1 MSLVENFKTFGQH
14 KWASDFCQ
22 MYILFQNWKQR
33 RTINPQTRLLIQVEA
48 LGKQKVTS
56 NMPRVKVGEFY

>member
-1 MSLVENFKTFGQH
+1 
-14 KWASDFCQ
+14 

-33 RTINPQTRLLIQVEA
+33 RTINPQTRLLIQKEA

-56 NMPRVKVGEFY
+56 NMPGVKVGEFC